1 MTANGSPS
9 TILVEIQTGI
19 AFITLNRPEKMNS
32 ISKALATELLQAL
45 SDCKDPAIR
54 CVCITGSGNAF
65 CAGQDLA
72 EGLNPGA
79 KGMDRLLA
87 ELYNPIVKAINDLE
101 KPVIAAVNG
110 AAAGAG
116 ANLAFCCDLVIAA
129 DSAYFLQA
137 FTKIG
142 LIPDTGGTF
151 FLPRIV
157 GLQKALSLTLLA
169 EKLAA
174 TEASKLGIVY
184 KVVPHDE
191 LATAAAALATHLA
204 TLPTKALWLT
214 KQALRL
220 SFDNDLDQ
228 QLALEDMLQKQAL
241 ASADA
246 KEGVKAFMEKRKPAF
261 TGQ

>member
-1 MTANGSPS
+1 MTVNGTNSA
-9 TILVEIQTGI
+9 ILVEVQHGVT
-19 AFITLNRPEKMNS
+19 FITLNRPEKMNS
-32 ISKALATELLQAL
+32 ISKALATALLEAL
-45 SDCKDPAIR
+45 DDCKDPAIR

-116 ANLAFCCDLVIAA
+116 ANLALCCDLLVAA

-137 FTKIG
+137 FTRIG
-142 LIPDTGGTF
+142 LMPDTGGTW
-151 FLPRIV
+151 FLPRTV

-169 EKLAA
+169 EKLSSTDAW
-174 TEASKLGIVY
+174 KLGMVY
-184 KVVPHDE
+184 KVVPRE
-191 LATAAAALATHLA
+191 ELNSTVETLAMQLATQ
-204 TLPTKALWLT
+204 PTRALWLT
-214 KQALRL
+214 KKALRQ
-220 SFDNDLDQ
+220 SFANDLDQ
-228 QLALEDMLQKQAL
+228 QLALEDTLQKEAL
-241 ASADA
+241 ASTDA
-246 KEGVKAFMEKRKPAF
+246 KEGVKAFMEKRKPVF